1 MSKIAI
7 LIPCYNEDKTIQKV
21 IEDYRQRIPS
31 ADIYVYDNNSTDET
45 WTIAQ
50 EAGAHVKR
58 EPRQGKGNVVRTMFR
73 DVDADVYLLV
83 DGDDTYPAEY
93 APALVAPILEGEYD
107 MVVGDRL
114 SSTYFSENK
123 RRFHNV
129 GNKLV
134 CAAINFF
141 WPSERPVRDVMSGL
155 RALSPVFVKS
165 FPALSRGFEI
175 ETEMTIHAL
184 DKNLLVTSIPV
195 PYRDRA
201 AGSQSKLNTFV
212 DGRNVL
218 LTIFNLYR
226 EYKPL
231 QLFGMLAL
239 GLFCIAFFL
248 FIPIFEEYLH
258 TGLVPRFPTL
268 IISAASATVSL
279 LLLICGFVLDA
290 IARSSKKSF
299 EIQINAIK
307 LLLDNKKYRV

>member
-83 DGDDTYPAEY
+83 DGDDTYPAEC
-93 APALVAPILEGEYD
+93 APALVEPILEGEYD

-248 FIPIFEEYLH
+248 FIPVFEEYLH